1 MLANEFLGGGVMRV
15 AINLGNPI
23 LARRDALTD
32 DLAGVSVDLAGELA
46 RRLKI
51 PVLLV
56 PFAAAGQA
64 AQALANAEVNLAFL
78 AIDPERSQ
86 GIRFSPAY
94 VCIEGSYLVRAA
106 SPLRAMVEVDRR
118 GMRIAVGL
126 GSAYDLFL
134 SRSLKH
140 AEIVRAPTSPTVT
153 DTFLEQNL
161 DVAAGVR
168 QQLES
173 DARRHAHLRLL
184 PGRFMTINQA
194 MGLPLQASDD
204 AWLYL
209 CRFVEEVKRSG
220 FVAAALA
227 RHNIEGA
234 AVAPPAI

>member
-1 MLANEFLGGGVMRV
+1 MLANEFLSGGVMRV

-32 DLAGVSVDLAGELA
+32 ELAGVSVDLAGQLA
-46 RRLKI
+46 QRLKV
-51 PVLLV
+51 PVQLV
-56 PFAAAGQA
+56 PFAAAGKA
-64 AQALANAEVNLAFL
+64 AQALAASEVNLAFL

-94 VCIEGSYLVRAA
+94 VCIEGSYMVRAE
-106 SPLRAMVEVDRR
+106 SPLRSMAEVDRPSTR
-118 GMRIAVGL
+118 VAVGL

-140 AEIVRAPTSPTVT
+140 AEIVRAPTSPAVT
-153 DTFLEQNL
+153 DTFLEQDL

-173 DARRHAHLRLL
+173 DARRHPGLRLL

-194 MGLPLQASDD
+194 MGLPLQTSDD

-209 CRFVEEVKRSG
+209 CRFVEDMKRSG